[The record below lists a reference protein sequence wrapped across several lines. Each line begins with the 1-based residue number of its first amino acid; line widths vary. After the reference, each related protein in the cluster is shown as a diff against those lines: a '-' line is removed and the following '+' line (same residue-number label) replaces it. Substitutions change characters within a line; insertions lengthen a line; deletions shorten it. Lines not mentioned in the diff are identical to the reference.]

1 MTSGERVRIIRKE
14 LGLTLV
20 EFGNR
25 IGLKNNSVS
34 QIENNKNSLTEQN
47 IKSICREFNVSYAW
61 LVDGKG
67 DMFSNIPETIL
78 DELIDEYNLDFLDK
92 KIIKK
97 YLELNDDERN
107 VIKKY
112 LKSLIEE

>member
-1 MTSGERVRIIRKE
+1 MNKRIKE
-14 LGLTLV
+14 LRKYMGLSQE

-25 IGLKNNSVS
+25 LGISKSAIS
-34 QIENNKNSLTEQN
+34 KIEKGDFEPAQRT
-47 IKSICREFNVSYAW
+47 IKAICREFNVSYAW

-67 DMFSNIPETIL
+67 EMFSNIPETIL
-78 DELIDEYNLDFLDK
+78 DELIDEYDLDFLDK

-97 YLELNDDERN
+97 YLELTDDERN

>member
-1 MTSGERVRIIRKE
+1 MNKRIKE
-14 LGLTLV
+14 LRKYMGLSQE

-25 IGLKNNSVS
+25 LGISKSAIS
-34 QIENNKNSLTEQN
+34 KIEKGDFEPAQRT
-47 IKSICREFNVSYAW
+47 IKAICREFNVSYAW

-67 DMFSNIPETIL
+67 EMFSNIPETIL
-78 DELIDEYNLDFLDK
+78 DELIDEYDLDFLDK

-97 YLELNDDERN
+97 YLELTSDERN
-107 VIKKY
+107 AIKKY